1 MTPDAQ
7 LGSCNICIKYGYET
21 GWQSYTGVRS
31 NSVN

>member
-21 GWQSYTGVRS
+21 GWQSYTVYAATL
-31 NSVN
+31 